1 MYREL
6 VCGKCYTTLMMHSIC
21 SFLANGRLLQTLLNL
36 SLNPCKYISQ
46 QQFLINTLSKSVVC
60 FFVRNY

>member
-1 MYREL
+1 MCGDLYREL
-6 VCGKCYTTLMMHSIC
+6 VCGKCYTTLMMRSIC

-46 QQFLINTLSKSVVC
+46 Q
-60 FFVRNY
+60 